1 MRGFVVFGRDVQASF
16 EHRPVDG
23 HVVGGRLLPC
33 QVGRIQTAAV
43 EGDRLR
49 AVEQI
54 AACGGRE
61 HGQRTVG
68 ADRVVAGQTG
78 AHANRQVVYP
88 VAVFQEVLVGQIP
101 LDGRRREECPLVV
114 GREVRGAVVT
124 EYFSDLVRIAGLSH
138 GTDVWLGNA
147 QTLLKEGKAT
157 ISTAIC
163 TRDDI
168 MIYLIQKGLESE
180 LAFTIM
186 EKVRKGKGLTPEWEQ
201 IMREHGVPDWY
212 IWSCNK
218 IQYMFPKAHAAAYVM
233 MAWRVAYCKVF
244 YPLAYYCAYYSI
256 RANAFDYEKMAMG
269 RERLEYY
276 INDYKAK
283 KADGTISNVE
293 DDELKDMRIV
303 QEMYARGFEFVPI
316 DIYKA
321 KARSFQIIDGKIM
334 PSFKVI
340 SKVGESAGE
349 SIEIAARDGEF
360 LSKDDL
366 RQRARIG
373 QTVIEKLGELGLLDG
388 MAESNQ
394 LSLFDVI

>member
-1 MRGFVVFGRDVQASF
+1 MLIDTKPQ
-16 EHRPVDG
+16 
-23 HVVGGRLLPC
+23 
-33 QVGRIQTAAV
+33 
-43 EGDRLR
+43 
-49 AVEQI
+49 
-54 AACGGRE
+54 
-61 HGQRTVG
+61 
-68 ADRVVAGQTG
+68 
-78 AHANRQVVYP
+78 
-88 VAVFQEVLVGQIP
+88 
-101 LDGRRREECPLVV
+101 
-114 GREVRGAVVT
+114 
-124 EYFSDLVRIAGLSH
+124 YFSDLVRIAGLSH

-201 IMREHGVPDWY
+201 IMKEHGVPDWY

-244 YPLAYYCAYYSI
+244 YPLAYYCAYFSI
-256 RANAFDYEKMAMG
+256 RADAFDYEKMAMG

-276 INDYKAK
+276 LDIYKAK
-283 KADGTISNVE
+283 KADGTIE
-293 DDELKDMRIV
+293 KTELDEYKDMRIV
-303 QEMYARGFEFVPI
+303 QEMYARGYEFTPI
-316 DIYKA
+316 DIYKT

-334 PSFKVI
+334 PSFKVV
-340 SKVGESAGE
+340 SKIGESAGE
-349 SIEIAARDGEF
+349 SIEIAARGGKF

-366 RQRARIG
+366 RQRAKIG
-373 QTVIEKLGELGLLDG
+373 QTVIDKLSELKLLDG

-394 LSLFDVI
+394 LSLFDVL